1 MSIELATYLLRD
13 NRVMSVATMMDNGWP
28 QCTMVAYANDGMTLY
43 FVISKSGSKYENI
56 QRDARIGIAIGHDV
70 LSPRSIKGLS
80 IAACAS
86 EVEDEAERSKAL
98 KLLMDR
104 RPPLE
109 RLREP
114 GKDRAAVMKAE
125 PELMTVMDYS
135 KGFGFSTLLSF
146 GENGAIES
154 VDEQPSD
161 WGYGAEFRPIE

>member
-1 MSIELATYLLRD
+1 MSVELANYLLRD
-13 NRVMSVATMMDNGWP
+13 NRVMSIATMMEDGWP

-43 FVISKSGSKYENI
+43 FVISKSGSKYENM
-56 QRDARIGIAIGHDV
+56 QRDTRIGIAIGHDV

-80 IAACAS
+80 IAAHAHEVDDES
-86 EVEDEAERSKAL
+86 ERRKAL

-109 RLREP
+109 RLEEP
-114 GKDRAAVMKAE
+114 GKNRAAIMKAV

-135 KGFGFSTLLSF
+135 KGFGFSVLLRF
-146 GENGAIES
+146 
-154 VDEQPSD
+154 DEDGTVEAVEERPSD

>member
-1 MSIELATYLLRD
+1 MSVDLANYLLRD
-13 NRVMSVATMMDNGWP
+13 NRVMSVATVMDNGWP
-28 QCTMVAYANDGMTLY
+28 QCTMVAYANDEMTLY
-43 FVISKSGSKYENI
+43 FVVSRSGSKFENM

-80 IAACAS
+80 IAARAS
-86 EVEDEAERSKAL
+86 VVEDEAERHKAL

-109 RLREP
+109 RLEEP
-114 GKDRAAVMKAE
+114 GENRAAVMKAV

-135 KGFGFSTLLSF
+135 KGFGFSTLLRF
-146 GENGAIES
+146 GEDGS
-154 VDEQPSD
+154 VDKVEENASD